1 MMNVPLL
8 DLGPQYRALKN
19 EIDAAVLEVLAST
32 QYVMGPK
39 VEALEVAIAEYSGTK
54 HAIGV
59 TSCTDALLMTLMG
72 LNVGPGDIVLS
83 TPYTFFAT
91 AATIARLNATPVF
104 VDIDSQTFNLDS
116 VKLGQWFDDNPDKHD
131 RVKAILPVHLF
142 GQCADMDAIL
152 AVANQYGV
160 PVIEDAAQAIG
171 AIYPG
176 INGEQKAGSMGLA
189 GCFSF
194 FPSKNL
200 GCVGDGGMIV
210 TNDDAFADTLRC
222 LRNHGMEPKHNHS
235 LIGGNFRLD
244 SLQAAVLS
252 VKLPH
257 LDDWHEQRRVNAA
270 HYDEHL
276 NVNGLQ
282 GPHIAYERKHH
293 IYNQYTLTLPEG
305 ADRDAFRAHLTE
317 CGIGH
322 DVYYLLC
329 LHEQECFEYLGY
341 SVGDFPVSEA
351 VSQNTVALPI
361 YPDLTQ
367 EMRESVIEAV
377 LGFAF

>member
-1 MMNVPLL
+1 MNVPLL
-8 DLGPQYRALKN
+8 DLGPQYRALKT
-19 EIDAAVLEVLAST
+19 EIDAVVLEVLAST

-39 VEALEVAIAEYSGTK
+39 VDALEDEVAEYSGTK
-54 HAIGV
+54 HAVGV
-59 TSCTDALLMTLMG
+59 TSGTDALLMVLMG

-91 AATIARLNATPVF
+91 AGTIARLNATPAF
-104 VDIDSQTFNLDS
+104 VDIDPQTFNLDPA
-116 VKLGQWFDDNPDKHD
+116 KLQQWFDENPDKHAQ
-131 RVKAILPVHLF
+131 VKAIMPVHLF

-176 INGEQKAGSMGLA
+176 KDGERNAGAMGLA

-200 GCVGDGGMIV
+200 GCVGDGGMVV
-210 TNDDAFADTLRC
+210 TNDDAFADTLRR
-222 LRNHGMEPKHNHS
+222 LRNHGMEPKYYHS
-235 LIGGNFRLD
+235 MIGGNFRLD
-244 SLQAAVLS
+244 PLQAAVLS

-257 LDDWHEQRRVNAA
+257 LDGWHEQRRVNAT
-270 HYDEHL
+270 HYDEAFT
-276 NVNGLQ
+276 GTALQ
-282 GPHIAYERKHH
+282 GPHLAYERRHH

-305 ADRDAFRAHLTE
+305 SDRDAFRAHLSE
-317 CGIGH
+317 RGIGH
-322 DVYYLLC
+322 DVYYPMS

-341 SVGDFPVSEA
+341 TQGDFPVSEA
-351 VSQNTVALPI
+351 ISHSTVALPI
-361 YPDLTQ
+361 YPDLT
-367 EMRESVIEAV
+367 EDMRDSVIEAV
-377 LGFAF
+377 LGFEF